1 MQLFYLFLKIFYLL
15 FLLLKYL
22 NVVLLHTF
30 VFVDVVL

>member
-30 VFVDVVL
+30 VFVDVVF